1 MIVLLA
7 SILVAGAVLFF
18 LAANLV
24 GSAIAWLLGLLL
36 PKPR

>member
-1 MIVLLA
+1 MIAFLIIAAV
-7 SILVAGAVLFF
+7 SGAVLIF
-18 LAANLV
+18 LVANLV